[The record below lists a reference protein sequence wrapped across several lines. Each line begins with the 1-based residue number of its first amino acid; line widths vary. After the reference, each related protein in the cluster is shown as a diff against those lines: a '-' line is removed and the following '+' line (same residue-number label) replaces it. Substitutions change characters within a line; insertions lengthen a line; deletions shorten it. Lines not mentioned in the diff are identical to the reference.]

1 MTATE
6 KNNLDIRQILDLLP
20 HRYPFLLVD
29 RVLDYTPLESIDAYK
44 NVTMNEPFF
53 QGHFPGIPVM
63 PGVLIMEAL
72 AQAGGLLVLK
82 STDMPLENK
91 LFLFTGMEKVRFR
104 KPVYP
109 GDRLELKCRLL
120 RHKLKLW
127 KMEGKAYVDGVLA
140 AEAEMTAAIM
150 NKEDM

>member
-6 KNNLDIRQILDLLP
+6 HNILDIRQILEMLP

-29 RVLDYTPLESIDAYK
+29 RVENYVPLESIDAYK

-109 GDRLELKCRLL
+109 GDKLELKCRLL

-150 NKEDM
+150 DKEDM

>member
-6 KNNLDIRQILDLLP
+6 QNILDIRQILDLLP

-82 STDMPLENK
+82 STDMPLEDK

-104 KPVYP
+104 RPVYP
-109 GDRLELKCRLL
+109 GDKLELKCRLI

>member
-6 KNNLDIRQILDLLP
+6 KNIMDIRQLLELLP

-29 RVLDYTPLESIDAYK
+29 RVVDYTPLESIEAFK

-109 GDRLELKCRLL
+109 GDKLELKCRLI

-150 NKEDM
+150 DKEDM